1 MNKIIKQ
8 LPEYYCLSSAIQ
20 KDTKTTFYI
29 GTSDLISEKKT
40 DIFNTKYGINTLICD
55 KEKVQIFKIGVTKNL
70 ETRLKY
76 YNKEISDFRII
87 KSWNIKNPTEL
98 EQRLI
103 EDNYKDDFSTYGS
116 EWFWDVENQLS
127 EFIEKVEWYIENTY
141 TPHNNGYTQLYK

>member
-141 TPHNNGYTQLYK
+141 TPHNYGYTQLYK